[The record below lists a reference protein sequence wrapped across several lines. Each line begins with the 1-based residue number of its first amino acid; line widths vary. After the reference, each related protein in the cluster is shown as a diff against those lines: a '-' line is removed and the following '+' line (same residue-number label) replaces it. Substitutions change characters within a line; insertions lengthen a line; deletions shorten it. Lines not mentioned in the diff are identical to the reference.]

1 MDAGVL
7 RYQSC
12 LTHPGSK
19 IFREAA
25 FMDLS
30 DLAPAS
36 AAVMPCWDAR
46 LTLGYE
52 RSGGRTVLAR
62 REHLGPLRVQ
72 RNLYPEGE
80 GTCHTIVVH
89 PPGGIAGGDRLAIA
103 VTLGESSAALLT
115 TPGAGKWY
123 RSSGPAA
130 SQSLAFEVKPGAS
143 LEWLPQESIVFNG
156 ALANVTTEVRL
167 EGDAAYL
174 GWDIVCFG
182 RTASGERFA
191 TGELRTRTQVSRNGR
206 RLWLEQGRID
216 GDDPLFTSPVG
227 MAGHTVCGTLIAA
240 GRDLSAEVMSACRAV
255 PVTEAAKAGVT
266 RLPGVCIARWL
277 GDSSED
283 ARHWFAALWAL
294 MRPVMHGGQADPP
307 RIWAT

>member
-1 MDAGVL
+1 
-7 RYQSC
+7 
-12 LTHPGSK
+12 
-19 IFREAA
+19 
-25 FMDLS
+25 MDLS

>member
-1 MDAGVL
+1 
-7 RYQSC
+7 
-12 LTHPGSK
+12 
-19 IFREAA
+19 
-25 FMDLS
+25 MDLS

-80 GTCHTIVVH
+80 ATCHTIVVH

-103 VTLGESSAALLT
+103 VNLGESSAALLT

-130 SQSLAFEVKPGAS
+130 SQSLVFEVQAGAS

-156 ALANVTTEVRL
+156 AMANVTTEVRL
-167 EGDAAYL
+167 EGDAVYL

-216 GDDPLFTSPVG
+216 GDDPLFASPVG

-240 GRDLSAEVMSACRAV
+240 GRDLPAEVMSACRAV
-255 PVTEAAKAGVT
+255 PVTAGAKAGVT

-277 GDSSED
+277 GDSSEE

-294 MRPVMHGGQADPP
+294 MRPQLHGGQADPP